1 MKFFNRIPKHWIPF
15 LSLLG
20 AVLGWGWAWV
30 AIRGAVHYYHPG
42 QLALGRYCVASI
54 ALFPFWIKRGRLLPA
69 RQDVFTIIIMGITGF
84 SIYNFFINTGEQ
96 TITAGTTSL
105 IGCALPILTTLGAW
119 CFFKEKLTPA
129 AWIGII
135 AAFAGVMITALGAH
149 GGLHFSYGA
158 LLILLA
164 MISAAVYGLLTKK
177 MVTRYSPLEITT
189 WSIWVGTIALIPLGG
204 GLCTAI
210 TVVPWQA
217 TANMILLG
225 IFPGAISYAL
235 YSFAIAHLRM
245 AAVSSFVFLMPV
257 TAIILGWFLL
267 NELPPWLSLIGGVIT
282 LGGAYLVN
290 SQKKEKKE

>member
-1 MKFFNRIPKHWIPF
+1 MKIFNRIPEHWIPF

-30 AIRGAVHYYHPG
+30 GIRGAVQYYGPG
-42 QLALGRYCVASI
+42 ELALGRYCVASMV
-54 ALFPFWIKRGRLLPA
+54 LFPLWIKRGRRLPA
-69 RQDVFTIIIMGITGF
+69 GRDILTIIIMGITGF

-105 IGCALPILTTLGAW
+105 IGCSLPILTTLGAW
-119 CFFKEKLTPA
+119 LFFKEKLTLS
-129 AWIGII
+129 AWIGIM

-189 WSIWVGTIALIPLGG
+189 WSIWAGTIALIPLGH
-204 GLCTAI
+204 GLCMAV

-225 IFPGAISYAL
+225 ILPGAISYAL

-245 AAVSSFVFLMPV
+245 ASVSSFVFLMPV

-267 NELPPWLSLIGGVIT
+267 GELPSWLSLIGGAIT

-290 SQKKEKKE
+290 AQKKTKS